1 MNIERFDEQ
10 NLISENIIDGNGQ
23 SLDSTLS
30 LIDLVY
36 ISILLSSLWPGGDSK
51 RNMLKIN
58 YQANLTC
65 SVSKFVSYSVIF
77 DFNTTLWG

>member
-23 SLDSTLS
+23 SLDSTFS

-36 ISILLSSLWPGGDSK
+36 ISILLSSLWGRFKAKHVKD
-51 RNMLKIN
+51 
-58 YQANLTC
+58 
-65 SVSKFVSYSVIF
+65 
-77 DFNTTLWG
+77 

>member
-10 NLISENIIDGNGQ
+10 NLISENIIDGSGQ

-36 ISILLSSLWPGGDSK
+36 ISILLSSLWGGFKAKHVKD
-51 RNMLKIN
+51 
-58 YQANLTC
+58 
-65 SVSKFVSYSVIF
+65 
-77 DFNTTLWG
+77 

>member
-10 NLISENIIDGNGQ
+10 NLISEDIIDGNGQ

-36 ISILLSSLWPGGDSK
+36 ISILLSSLWGRFKAKHVQD
-51 RNMLKIN
+51 
-58 YQANLTC
+58 
-65 SVSKFVSYSVIF
+65 
-77 DFNTTLWG
+77 

>member
-36 ISILLSSLWPGGDSK
+36 ISILLSSLSGGFKAKHVKD
-51 RNMLKIN
+51 
-58 YQANLTC
+58 
-65 SVSKFVSYSVIF
+65 
-77 DFNTTLWG
+77 